1 VIGVEET
8 LLGPLVA
15 GAKEPVIELHEV
27 EPDPQRVTRT
37 KHVVAQVWRAIAAG
51 HFFPSASPQRVA
63 FPQPT
68 CDGFAQC
75 AASGE
80 AAELRDDLS
89 YFQYIQAAL
98 KKQEGGSG
106 KTPEQ
111 LDAAVWRKRWKAD
124 FTQSVS
130 VECTE
135 PRDGLRKAILAVFAD
150 EHRSGR
156 PARIKAEQQAQLVAL
171 TCEHPN
177 PVECPVAHRSSED
190 LAREA
195 VKRGIVDSISARHL
209 RDILECN
216 DMRPH
221 RLKH

>member
-1 VIGVEET
+1 MGSPSV
-8 LLGPLVA
+8 
-15 GAKEPVIELHEV
+15 
-27 EPDPQRVTRT
+27 R
-37 KHVVAQVWRAIAAG
+37 RA
-51 HFFPSASPQRVA
+51 V
-63 FPQPT
+63 
-68 CDGFAQC
+68 
-75 AASGE
+75 SGE

-89 YFQYIQAAL
+89 YFQHIQAAL

-111 LDAAVWRKRWKAD
+111 LDAAVRRKRWKAD

-130 VECTE
+130 VECTK
-135 PRDGLRKAILAVFAD
+135 PRAGLRKAILAVFAD

-156 PARIKAEQQAQLVAL
+156 PAHIKAEQQAQLVAL